1 MTCSL
6 FRLECLDA
14 LVWVYQPSCFL
25 EQLFSILL
33 SQSLN
38 LSLKPPLMQ
47 MHITMAATTT
57 KVMVEAMEDMVEV
70 ITMVKEMLSLKL
82 ILKPTTTIVNA
93 PTKATDILR
102 DTDTTRGLQNLMLR
116 LK

>member
-1 MTCSL
+1 M
-6 FRLECLDA
+6 

-25 EQLFSILL
+25 EQLFSVLL
-33 SQSLN
+33 LLSLN
-38 LSLKPPLMQ
+38 LSLKLPLMQ

-57 KVMVEAMEDMVEV
+57 KVMVKVVDMVEV
-70 ITMVKEMLSLKL
+70 ITTGKEMLSLKL

-102 DTDTTRGLQNLMLR
+102 DTDTTKGLQNLMPR